1 MGEQICT
8 KIDSSPPVD
17 AVVTLECINVN
28 EAITDAETDQTETAV
43 TTKASSIKIESKYSG
58 DFSLCDITI
67 IVKESDQ
74 AKIDDLKANY
84 DTCKSY

>member
-1 MGEQICT
+1 VGEQICT

-28 EAITDAETDQTETAV
+28 EAITDEEIDQTETEAEV
-43 TTKASSIKIESKYSG
+43 TTKGSSIKIESKYSG

-67 IVKESDQ
+67 VAKE
-74 AKIDDLKANY
+74 
-84 DTCKSY
+84 TE